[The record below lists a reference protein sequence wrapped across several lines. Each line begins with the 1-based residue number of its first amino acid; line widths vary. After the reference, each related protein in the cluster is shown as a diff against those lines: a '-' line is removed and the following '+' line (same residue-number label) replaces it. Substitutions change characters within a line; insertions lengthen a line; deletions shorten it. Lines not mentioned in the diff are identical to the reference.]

1 MFENLKKWI
10 LKRLL
15 VARATAKAK
24 GILKSNPELEVEQK
38 RVYHALDAARGI
50 AALAVV
56 LYHLPI
62 GFRGSNF
69 GSGDLAVDYFFGL
82 SGFVLAHAYLGRLAS
97 GRMTWREFMVAR
109 LVRLYPLYALS
120 LVTTLALLA
129 IMKLLGL
136 QIPWSATALA
146 GKLPFAILMLPS
158 PTFDWHAYLFPFTIA
173 AWSILLELGV
183 NLLFAISCRTITR
196 PSIRWSL
203 ILFTGAL
210 LAIQIVVQDVLGG
223 SSWNTVAAGIPRVC
237 FSFFVGIHIHE
248 WLKSRHE
255 KISTHRF
262 IALLALGVLL
272 AIISMPEHQWIKLVS
287 IFVVFP
293 ILIVSLG
300 SSDVPNGITGAS
312 LRELGVLSYAIY
324 MMHGPVLFGWLTFYL
339 TPDVLAA
346 KSALVAVPIL
356 ISVVVI
362 GWMADHWFD
371 RPTRG
376 WITARLRKRITLK
389 SKHISSIL
397 NNSDIKP

>member
-1 MFENLKKWI
+1 MFGNLKKWI
-10 LKRLL
+10 LERFL
-15 VARATAKAK
+15 AAKAEN
-24 GILKSNPELEVEQK
+24 ILGSRAELQQEQK
-38 RVYHALDAARGI
+38 RVFHALDAARGI
-50 AALAVV
+50 AALIVV

-62 GFRGSNF
+62 AFRGSNF

-97 GRMTWREFMVAR
+97 GRMAWREFMVAR

-136 QIPWSATALA
+136 QIPWSSTALA

-183 NLLFAISCRTITR
+183 NLLFAISCRAITR
-196 PSIRWSL
+196 PGIRWSL
-203 ILFTGAL
+203 ILFAGAI

-223 SSWNTVAAGIPRVC
+223 SSWNTLAAGIPRVC
-237 FSFFVGIHIHE
+237 FSFYVGIQIHE
-248 WLKSRHE
+248 WLKNRHG
-255 KISTHRF
+255 KKPTHS
-262 IALLALGVLL
+262 IIGLLALGVLL
-272 AIISMPEHQWIKLVS
+272 TIISMPEHQWIKLVA
-287 IFVVFP
+287 IFVAFP
-293 ILIVSLG
+293 LLIISLG
-300 SSDVPNGITGAS
+300 TSDVPNGLTGA
-312 LRELGVLSYAIY
+312 LLKKLGVLSYAIY

-346 KSALVAVPIL
+346 RSALVAVPIL
-356 ISVVVI
+356 ITVVVI

-376 WITARLRKRITLK
+376 WITTRLRKRTTLNP
-389 SKHISSIL
+389 KHIYAGL